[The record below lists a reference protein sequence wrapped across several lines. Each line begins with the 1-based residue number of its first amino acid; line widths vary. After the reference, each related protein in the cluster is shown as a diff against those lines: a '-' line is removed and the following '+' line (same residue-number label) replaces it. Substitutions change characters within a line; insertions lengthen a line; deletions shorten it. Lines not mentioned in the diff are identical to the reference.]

1 MSIFVNK
8 ELRDII
14 PPLSEEEFEQLEKN
28 VVAEGIRDPLVV
40 WRQPDG
46 HDMLIDGHNRF
57 FISAHHAGIPFKTVN
72 MDFADMDEA
81 KRWIILNQFGRRN
94 LSAYDRSVLA
104 LKLKPIIA
112 EKAKERMINAPQKK
126 AEREKE
132 INKIWQEHDFD
143 TARTL
148 VAQKRQEFGRE
159 DRPSKM
165 AGEKCIYFARFGDN
179 QLKIGSSVCPEDRV
193 KQLSVSCPGIK
204 LVEAIH
210 YGAGAERHE
219 NAIKRKYGQYR
230 IGNECY
236 QCSDEILS
244 EMIAFTK
251 KEAARKNNTDYEL
264 AKVAGVSH
272 DTIHKVETIQNSGDQ
287 KLINDVRSGETTI
300 NRAYQ
305 AIKGTEIKTKSPAQI
320 KKEHLESAQK
330 QHEQFQQSKVV
341 SMDDI
346 AKDRQN
352 RRTLAREQ
360 YQSLISIGKPIE
372 EVSIKITAGE
382 IDLPAISKELTA
394 EERKILLDVIG
405 TWRQQ
410 LTQIAQGV
418 IQH

>member
-1 MSIFVNK
+1 MSIYVNK
-8 ELRDII
+8 ELRGLI

-28 VVAEGIRDPLVV
+28 VVEEGIRDPLVV
-40 WRQPDG
+40 WKQPDG

-57 FISAHHAGIPFKTVN
+57 FISTHHAGIPFKTVN
-72 MDFADMDEA
+72 MDFADIDEA

-112 EKAKERMINAPQKK
+112 EKAKESQGTRTDICQK
-126 AEREKE
+126 
-132 INKIWQEHDFD
+132 
-143 TARTL
+143 
-148 VAQKRQEFGRE
+148 
-159 DRPSKM
+159 
-165 AGEKCIYFARFGDN
+165 
-179 QLKIGSSVCPEDRV
+179 
-193 KQLSVSCPGIK
+193 
-204 LVEAIH
+204 
-210 YGAGAERHE
+210 
-219 NAIKRKYGQYR
+219 
-230 IGNECY
+230 
-236 QCSDEILS
+236 SDKSID
-244 EMIAFTK
+244 TK
-251 KEAARKNNTDYEL
+251 KEL

-320 KKEHLESAQK
+320 KKEHMESVQK

>member
-8 ELRDII
+8 ELRDLI

-57 FISAHHAGIPFKTVN
+57 FISTHHAGIPFKTVN

-112 EKAKERMINAPQKK
+112 EKAKENQANHTEQGYQKSDK
-126 AEREKE
+126 PVT
-132 INKIWQEHDFD
+132 
-143 TARTL
+143 TA
-148 VAQKRQEFGRE
+148 K
-159 DRPSKM
+159 
-165 AGEKCIYFARFGDN
+165 
-179 QLKIGSSVCPEDRV
+179 
-193 KQLSVSCPGIK
+193 
-204 LVEAIH
+204 
-210 YGAGAERHE
+210 
-219 NAIKRKYGQYR
+219 
-230 IGNECY
+230 
-236 QCSDEILS
+236 
-244 EMIAFTK
+244 
-251 KEAARKNNTDYEL
+251 EL

-287 KLINDVRSGETTI
+287 KLIDDVRSGETTI

>member
-8 ELRDII
+8 ELRDLI

-40 WRQPDG
+40 WKQPDG

-57 FISAHHAGIPFKTVN
+57 FISTHHAGIPFKTVN

-112 EKAKERMINAPQKK
+112 EKAKENQANHTEQGYQKSDK
-126 AEREKE
+126 PV
-132 INKIWQEHDFD
+132 
-143 TARTL
+143 TT
-148 VAQKRQEFGRE
+148 
-159 DRPSKM
+159 
-165 AGEKCIYFARFGDN
+165 
-179 QLKIGSSVCPEDRV
+179 V
-193 KQLSVSCPGIK
+193 K
-204 LVEAIH
+204 
-210 YGAGAERHE
+210 
-219 NAIKRKYGQYR
+219 
-230 IGNECY
+230 
-236 QCSDEILS
+236 
-244 EMIAFTK
+244 
-251 KEAARKNNTDYEL
+251 EL

-320 KKEHLESAQK
+320 KKEHMESVQK

>member
-8 ELRDII
+8 ELRDLI

-40 WRQPDG
+40 WKQPDG

-112 EKAKERMINAPQKK
+112 EKAKEKE
-126 AEREKE
+126 AERKTTYQKSEK
-132 INKIWQEHDFD
+132 
-143 TARTL
+143 
-148 VAQKRQEFGRE
+148 
-159 DRPSKM
+159 
-165 AGEKCIYFARFGDN
+165 
-179 QLKIGSSVCPEDRV
+179 SSLPAV
-193 KQLSVSCPGIK
+193 
-204 LVEAIH
+204 
-210 YGAGAERHE
+210 
-219 NAIKRKYGQYR
+219 NT
-230 IGNECY
+230 
-236 QCSDEILS
+236 
-244 EMIAFTK
+244 TK
-251 KEAARKNNTDYEL
+251 EL

-320 KKEHLESAQK
+320 KKEHMESVQK

>member
-57 FISAHHAGIPFKTVN
+57 FISTHHAGIPFKTVN

-112 EKAKERMINAPQKK
+112 EKAKENQANHTEQGYQKSDK
-126 AEREKE
+126 PV
-132 INKIWQEHDFD
+132 
-143 TARTL
+143 TT
-148 VAQKRQEFGRE
+148 
-159 DRPSKM
+159 
-165 AGEKCIYFARFGDN
+165 
-179 QLKIGSSVCPEDRV
+179 V
-193 KQLSVSCPGIK
+193 K
-204 LVEAIH
+204 
-210 YGAGAERHE
+210 
-219 NAIKRKYGQYR
+219 
-230 IGNECY
+230 
-236 QCSDEILS
+236 
-244 EMIAFTK
+244 
-251 KEAARKNNTDYEL
+251 EL

-320 KKEHLESAQK
+320 KREHLESAQK

>member
-8 ELRDII
+8 ELRDLI

-40 WRQPDG
+40 WKQPDG

-57 FISAHHAGIPFKTVN
+57 FISTHHAGIPFKTVN

-112 EKAKERMINAPQKK
+112 EKAKENQANHTEQGYQKSDK
-126 AEREKE
+126 PV
-132 INKIWQEHDFD
+132 
-143 TARTL
+143 TT
-148 VAQKRQEFGRE
+148 
-159 DRPSKM
+159 
-165 AGEKCIYFARFGDN
+165 
-179 QLKIGSSVCPEDRV
+179 V
-193 KQLSVSCPGIK
+193 K
-204 LVEAIH
+204 
-210 YGAGAERHE
+210 
-219 NAIKRKYGQYR
+219 
-230 IGNECY
+230 
-236 QCSDEILS
+236 
-244 EMIAFTK
+244 
-251 KEAARKNNTDYEL
+251 EL

-305 AIKGTEIKTKSPAQI
+305 AIRGTEIKTKSPAQI
-320 KKEHLESAQK
+320 KREHLESAQK

>member
-8 ELRDII
+8 ELRDLI

-57 FISAHHAGIPFKTVN
+57 FISTHHAGIPFKTVN

-112 EKAKERMINAPQKK
+112 KKAKESQGTRTDISQKSVK
-126 AEREKE
+126 S
-132 INKIWQEHDFD
+132 HD
-143 TARTL
+143 T
-148 VAQKRQEFGRE
+148 QK
-159 DRPSKM
+159 
-165 AGEKCIYFARFGDN
+165 
-179 QLKIGSSVCPEDRV
+179 
-193 KQLSVSCPGIK
+193 
-204 LVEAIH
+204 
-210 YGAGAERHE
+210 
-219 NAIKRKYGQYR
+219 
-230 IGNECY
+230 
-236 QCSDEILS
+236 
-244 EMIAFTK
+244 
-251 KEAARKNNTDYEL
+251 EL

-360 YQSLISIGKPIE
+360 YQNLISIGKPIE

>member
-8 ELRDII
+8 ELRDLI

-40 WRQPDG
+40 WKQPDG

-57 FISAHHAGIPFKTVN
+57 FISVHHAGIPFKTVN

-112 EKAKERMINAPQKK
+112 EKAKEKE
-126 AEREKE
+126 AERKTTYQKSEK
-132 INKIWQEHDFD
+132 
-143 TARTL
+143 
-148 VAQKRQEFGRE
+148 
-159 DRPSKM
+159 
-165 AGEKCIYFARFGDN
+165 
-179 QLKIGSSVCPEDRV
+179 SSLPAV
-193 KQLSVSCPGIK
+193 
-204 LVEAIH
+204 
-210 YGAGAERHE
+210 
-219 NAIKRKYGQYR
+219 NT
-230 IGNECY
+230 
-236 QCSDEILS
+236 
-244 EMIAFTK
+244 TK
-251 KEAARKNNTDYEL
+251 EL

-287 KLINDVRSGETTI
+287 KLIDDVRSGETTI

-305 AIKGTEIKTKSPAQI
+305 AIKGTEIKTKSPTQI
-320 KKEHLESAQK
+320 KREHLESAQK

-360 YQSLISIGKPIE
+360 YQNLISIGKPIE

>member
-8 ELRDII
+8 ELRDLI

-40 WRQPDG
+40 WKQPDG

-72 MDFADMDEA
+72 MDFADMNEA

-112 EKAKERMINAPQKK
+112 EKAKEKE
-126 AEREKE
+126 AERKTTYQKSEK
-132 INKIWQEHDFD
+132 
-143 TARTL
+143 
-148 VAQKRQEFGRE
+148 
-159 DRPSKM
+159 
-165 AGEKCIYFARFGDN
+165 
-179 QLKIGSSVCPEDRV
+179 SSLPAV
-193 KQLSVSCPGIK
+193 
-204 LVEAIH
+204 
-210 YGAGAERHE
+210 
-219 NAIKRKYGQYR
+219 NT
-230 IGNECY
+230 
-236 QCSDEILS
+236 
-244 EMIAFTK
+244 TK
-251 KEAARKNNTDYEL
+251 EL

-287 KLINDVRSGETTI
+287 KLIDDVRSGETTI

-305 AIKGTEIKTKSPAQI
+305 AIRGTEIKTKSPTQI
-320 KKEHLESAQK
+320 KREHLESAQK

>member
-8 ELRDII
+8 ELRDLI

-112 EKAKERMINAPQKK
+112 ERAKEKETERKTTYQKS
-126 AEREKE
+126 EK
-132 INKIWQEHDFD
+132 
-143 TARTL
+143 
-148 VAQKRQEFGRE
+148 
-159 DRPSKM
+159 
-165 AGEKCIYFARFGDN
+165 
-179 QLKIGSSVCPEDRV
+179 SSLPTV
-193 KQLSVSCPGIK
+193 
-204 LVEAIH
+204 
-210 YGAGAERHE
+210 
-219 NAIKRKYGQYR
+219 NT
-230 IGNECY
+230 
-236 QCSDEILS
+236 
-244 EMIAFTK
+244 TK
-251 KEAARKNNTDYEL
+251 EL

>member
-8 ELRDII
+8 ELRDLI

-112 EKAKERMINAPQKK
+112 EKAKENQANHTEQGYQKSDK
-126 AEREKE
+126 PVT
-132 INKIWQEHDFD
+132 
-143 TARTL
+143 TA
-148 VAQKRQEFGRE
+148 K
-159 DRPSKM
+159 
-165 AGEKCIYFARFGDN
+165 
-179 QLKIGSSVCPEDRV
+179 
-193 KQLSVSCPGIK
+193 
-204 LVEAIH
+204 
-210 YGAGAERHE
+210 
-219 NAIKRKYGQYR
+219 
-230 IGNECY
+230 
-236 QCSDEILS
+236 
-244 EMIAFTK
+244 
-251 KEAARKNNTDYEL
+251 EL

-287 KLINDVRSGETTI
+287 KLIDDVRSGETTI

-320 KKEHLESAQK
+320 KREHLESAQR

-394 EERKILLDVIG
+394 DERKILLDVIG

>member
-8 ELRDII
+8 ELRDLI

-40 WRQPDG
+40 WKQPDG

-112 EKAKERMINAPQKK
+112 EKAKENQANHTEQGYQKSDK
-126 AEREKE
+126 PVT
-132 INKIWQEHDFD
+132 
-143 TARTL
+143 TA
-148 VAQKRQEFGRE
+148 K
-159 DRPSKM
+159 
-165 AGEKCIYFARFGDN
+165 
-179 QLKIGSSVCPEDRV
+179 
-193 KQLSVSCPGIK
+193 
-204 LVEAIH
+204 
-210 YGAGAERHE
+210 
-219 NAIKRKYGQYR
+219 
-230 IGNECY
+230 
-236 QCSDEILS
+236 
-244 EMIAFTK
+244 
-251 KEAARKNNTDYEL
+251 EL

-305 AIKGTEIKTKSPAQI
+305 AIRGTEIKTKSPAQI
-320 KKEHLESAQK
+320 KKEHMESVQK

>member
-8 ELRDII
+8 ELRDLI

-40 WRQPDG
+40 WKQPDG

-57 FISAHHAGIPFKTVN
+57 FISTHHAGIPFKTVN
-72 MDFADMDEA
+72 MDFADIDEA

-112 EKAKERMINAPQKK
+112 EKAKEKE
-126 AEREKE
+126 AERKTTYQKSEK
-132 INKIWQEHDFD
+132 
-143 TARTL
+143 
-148 VAQKRQEFGRE
+148 
-159 DRPSKM
+159 
-165 AGEKCIYFARFGDN
+165 
-179 QLKIGSSVCPEDRV
+179 SSLPTV
-193 KQLSVSCPGIK
+193 
-204 LVEAIH
+204 
-210 YGAGAERHE
+210 
-219 NAIKRKYGQYR
+219 NT
-230 IGNECY
+230 
-236 QCSDEILS
+236 
-244 EMIAFTK
+244 TK
-251 KEAARKNNTDYEL
+251 EL

-272 DTIHKVETIQNSGDQ
+272 DTIHKVETIQNNGDQ
-287 KLINDVRSGETTI
+287 KLIDDVRSGETTI

-320 KKEHLESAQK
+320 KREHLESAQK

-341 SMDDI
+341 SMTDI

-360 YQSLISIGKPIE
+360 YQNLISIGKPIE
-372 EVSIKITAGE
+372 EVSIRITAGE

>member
-8 ELRDII
+8 ELRDLI
-14 PPLSEEEFEQLEKN
+14 PSLSEEEFEQLEKN

-57 FISAHHAGIPFKTVN
+57 FISAHHAGIPFETVN
-72 MDFADMDEA
+72 MDFADMNEA
-81 KRWIILNQFGRRN
+81 KLWIINNQLGKRN
-94 LSAYDRSVLA
+94 LIPYDKVLLQDRKRDILA
-104 LKLKPIIA
+104 A
-112 EKAKERMINAPQKK
+112 QANERIMSG
-126 AEREKE
+126 
-132 INKIWQEHDFD
+132 
-143 TARTL
+143 T
-148 VAQKRQEFGRE
+148 
-159 DRPSKM
+159 
-165 AGEKCIYFARFGDN
+165 
-179 QLKIGSSVCPEDRV
+179 
-193 KQLSVSCPGIK
+193 
-204 LVEAIH
+204 
-210 YGAGAERHE
+210 E
-219 NAIKRKYGQYR
+219 NP
-230 IGNECY
+230 
-236 QCSDEILS
+236 
-244 EMIAFTK
+244 TK
-251 KEAARKNNTDYEL
+251 KSLQGQGMSNSQIRRQNSTDYKI
-264 AKVAGVSH
+264 AKAA
-272 DTIHKVETIQNSGDQ
+272 DTSEDTVRKVRAIDKSGD
-287 KLINDVRSGETTI
+287 KELIRQVRNGDTTI

-320 KKEHLESAQK
+320 KKEHMESVQK

-360 YQSLISIGKPIE
+360 YQNLISIGKPIE
-372 EVSIKITAGE
+372 EVSIRITAGE

>member
-1 MSIFVNK
+1 MSIFINK
-8 ELRDII
+8 ELRDLI

-57 FISAHHAGIPFKTVN
+57 FISTHHAGIPFKTVN

-112 EKAKERMINAPQKK
+112 EKAKEKQSEAGGAVRQKSDK
-126 AEREKE
+126 AVV
-132 INKIWQEHDFD
+132 D
-143 TARTL
+143 
-148 VAQKRQEFGRE
+148 
-159 DRPSKM
+159 
-165 AGEKCIYFARFGDN
+165 
-179 QLKIGSSVCPEDRV
+179 
-193 KQLSVSCPGIK
+193 
-204 LVEAIH
+204 
-210 YGAGAERHE
+210 
-219 NAIKRKYGQYR
+219 
-230 IGNECY
+230 
-236 QCSDEILS
+236 
-244 EMIAFTK
+244 TK
-251 KEAARKNNTDYEL
+251 KEL

-372 EVSIKITAGE
+372 EVSIKITSGE

>member
-8 ELRDII
+8 ELRDLI

-28 VVAEGIRDPLVV
+28 VVAEGIRDTLVV
-40 WRQPDG
+40 WKQPDG

-112 EKAKERMINAPQKK
+112 EKAKENQANHTEQGYQKSDK
-126 AEREKE
+126 PV
-132 INKIWQEHDFD
+132 
-143 TARTL
+143 TT
-148 VAQKRQEFGRE
+148 
-159 DRPSKM
+159 
-165 AGEKCIYFARFGDN
+165 
-179 QLKIGSSVCPEDRV
+179 V
-193 KQLSVSCPGIK
+193 K
-204 LVEAIH
+204 
-210 YGAGAERHE
+210 
-219 NAIKRKYGQYR
+219 
-230 IGNECY
+230 
-236 QCSDEILS
+236 
-244 EMIAFTK
+244 
-251 KEAARKNNTDYEL
+251 EL

-305 AIKGTEIKTKSPAQI
+305 AIRGTEIKTKSPAQI
-320 KKEHLESAQK
+320 KREHLESAQK

-405 TWRQQ
+405 TWSPQ

>member
-8 ELRDII
+8 ELRDLI

-112 EKAKERMINAPQKK
+112 EKAKESQGTRTDICQK
-126 AEREKE
+126 
-132 INKIWQEHDFD
+132 
-143 TARTL
+143 
-148 VAQKRQEFGRE
+148 
-159 DRPSKM
+159 
-165 AGEKCIYFARFGDN
+165 
-179 QLKIGSSVCPEDRV
+179 
-193 KQLSVSCPGIK
+193 
-204 LVEAIH
+204 
-210 YGAGAERHE
+210 
-219 NAIKRKYGQYR
+219 
-230 IGNECY
+230 
-236 QCSDEILS
+236 SDKSID
-244 EMIAFTK
+244 TK
-251 KEAARKNNTDYEL
+251 KEL

-287 KLINDVRSGETTI
+287 KLIDDVRSGETTI

-305 AIKGTEIKTKSPAQI
+305 AIKGTEIKTKSPTQI
-320 KKEHLESAQK
+320 KREHLESAQK

-360 YQSLISIGKPIE
+360 YQNLISIGKPIE

>member
-8 ELRDII
+8 ELRDLI

-40 WRQPDG
+40 WKQPDG

-57 FISAHHAGIPFKTVN
+57 FISTHHAGIPFKTVN
-72 MDFADMDEA
+72 MDFADVDEA

-112 EKAKERMINAPQKK
+112 EKAKENQANHTEQGYQKSDK
-126 AEREKE
+126 P
-132 INKIWQEHDFD
+132 IT
-143 TARTL
+143 TA
-148 VAQKRQEFGRE
+148 K
-159 DRPSKM
+159 
-165 AGEKCIYFARFGDN
+165 
-179 QLKIGSSVCPEDRV
+179 
-193 KQLSVSCPGIK
+193 
-204 LVEAIH
+204 
-210 YGAGAERHE
+210 
-219 NAIKRKYGQYR
+219 
-230 IGNECY
+230 
-236 QCSDEILS
+236 
-244 EMIAFTK
+244 
-251 KEAARKNNTDYEL
+251 EL

-360 YQSLISIGKPIE
+360 YQNLISIGKPIE

>member
-112 EKAKERMINAPQKK
+112 EKAKEKE
-126 AEREKE
+126 AERKTTYQKSEK
-132 INKIWQEHDFD
+132 
-143 TARTL
+143 
-148 VAQKRQEFGRE
+148 
-159 DRPSKM
+159 
-165 AGEKCIYFARFGDN
+165 
-179 QLKIGSSVCPEDRV
+179 SSLPAV
-193 KQLSVSCPGIK
+193 
-204 LVEAIH
+204 
-210 YGAGAERHE
+210 
-219 NAIKRKYGQYR
+219 NT
-230 IGNECY
+230 
-236 QCSDEILS
+236 
-244 EMIAFTK
+244 TK
-251 KEAARKNNTDYEL
+251 EL

-287 KLINDVRSGETTI
+287 KLINDVRNGETTI

-320 KKEHLESAQK
+320 KREHLESVQK